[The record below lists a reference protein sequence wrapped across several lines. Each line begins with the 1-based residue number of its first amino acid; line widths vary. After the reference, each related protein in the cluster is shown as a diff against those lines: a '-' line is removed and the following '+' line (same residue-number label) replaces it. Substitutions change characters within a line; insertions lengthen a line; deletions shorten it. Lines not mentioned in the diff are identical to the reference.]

1 MTRPTH
7 CTHYLGDSAISATH
21 QHREVDMASLA
32 NGYAAEPALEIFI
45 ASAYRLHNW
54 LVRRPACAGVVMCD
68 AVPQED

>member
-1 MTRPTH
+1 
-7 CTHYLGDSAISATH
+7 
-21 QHREVDMASLA
+21 MASPA